1 MFFDDIDFLVTG
13 NLPSSD
19 NYNQS
24 RLVDCKIGYARGN
37 MFRDEYIPYKN
48 YKAKEVIPQTEEEAL
63 LLKINESDFALN
75 DISLYLDLHPEDKEM
90 YRKFREEVK
99 KYKDYLDRYERMY
112 RPLELTST
120 YTDSYD
126 YYKNPWPW
134 DNDGGIKYV

>member
-1 MFFDDIDFLVTG
+1 MFFDDIDFLITG
-13 NLPSSD
+13 NLPNSD
-19 NYNQS
+19 NFNQS

-63 LLKINESDFALN
+63 LLKINESEFALN

-99 KYKDYLDRYERMY
+99 KYKDYLDRYERIY
-112 RPLELTST
+112 CPLELTST

-126 YYKNPWPW
+126 YYKKPWPW
-134 DNDGGIKYV
+134 ANDGGIKYV

>member
-1 MFFDDIDFLVTG
+1 
-13 NLPSSD
+13 
-19 NYNQS
+19 
-24 RLVDCKIGYARGN
+24 

-63 LLKINESDFALN
+63 LLKINESEFALN

-99 KYKDYLDRYERMY
+99 KYKDYLDRYERIY